1 MKPVVLLFLC
11 LAVASEIVAT
21 ASLKASEGF
30 TRLWPLALMVLAY
43 GVSFFFLTL
52 TLQHLPLGVV
62 YAIWSGLGTAGAV
75 LVGVLIWGESLSWV
89 GVAAIL
95 LIVAGVVILN
105 LVADRGST

>member
-1 MKPVVLLFLC
+1 MKPGLLLLLV

-30 TRLWPLALMVLAY
+30 TRLGPLVLMVIAYLA
-43 GVSFFFLTL
+43 SFFFLSL
-52 TLQHLPLGVV
+52 ILQHLPLGVV

-75 LVGVLIWGESLSWV
+75 LVGVLFWRESLSWAGITGIV
-89 GVAAIL
+89 

-105 LVADRGST
+105 LVTEGRSA

>member
-1 MKPVVLLFLC
+1 MKPGVLLLLV

-30 TRLWPLALMVLAY
+30 TRLWPLVLMVIAYLA
-43 GVSFFFLTL
+43 SFYFLSL
-52 TLQHLPLGVV
+52 ILQHLPLGVV

-75 LVGVLIWGESLSWV
+75 LVGALFWRESLSWAGITGIV
-89 GVAAIL
+89 

-105 LVADRGST
+105 LVTEGRSA